1 MEKRTIGNIQ
11 KVETI
16 MKWVDYRTVEFLR
29 SIVTQ
34 RENQQHYKGILQSP
48 LHIREK
54 EIETEIKHLKRRLK
68 NLQLAESKRLK
79 EEENINNAK
88 AFLRNFNERSCIKV

>member
-1 MEKRTIGNIQ
+1 MCMRPIYHEKIDYT
-11 KVETI
+11 
-16 MKWVDYRTVEFLR
+16 MKWVDGRTVEFLR

-34 RENQQHYKGILQSP
+34 RENQQHYEGILQSP

-54 EIETEIKHLKRRLK
+54 EIETEIKHLERRLL
-68 NLQLAESKRLK
+68 NLRNAESKRLK

-88 AFLRNFNERSCIKV
+88 AFLKDFNGRSCIKV